1 MSETLPVIIAG
12 AGPTGLMAALVLG
25 KAGIPVILC
34 EAEPGLTHD
43 LRAGTFHPPTQ
54 EMMAPYG
61 VTARMHET
69 GIAVRRWQIRDRRS
83 DLIAEFDLGLLA
95 DITPYPYRLH
105 LEQHRVTPI
114 QLDIIGKE
122 TQVDVRFGHRVT
134 DFTQDSDRVQ
144 VQIEADGEHPVV
156 DGAWLIA
163 ADGGRSTIRRTTG
176 IEFEG
181 FTYPEQFLVV
191 STPYDL
197 GQHGYAMNAY
207 LSDPVEW
214 AAVFKVPDDGP
225 PGLWRAA
232 FPCHGDDSE
241 EALLASENV
250 ERRMQ
255 GLVAKPEPY
264 DIRYKSI
271 YRVHQR
277 VAKDFRHGRVLLAG
291 DAAHL
296 NNPVGG
302 FGLNSGIHDAI
313 NLSEKLIRVW
323 RGEADHS
330 LLDRYVRQRRAVCIE
345 EVQRMSI
352 RNKQLLEERDPVVQR
367 HHLIE
372 LVAIANDAERARRH
386 MLETSMISGVR
397 KAAAIE

>member
-1 MSETLPVIIAG
+1 MRSSLPVIIAG

-25 KAGIPVILC
+25 REGIPVVLC
-34 EAEPGLTHD
+34 EAEPGLTRD
-43 LRAGTFHPPTQ
+43 LRAASFHPPTQ

-69 GIAVRRWQIRDRRS
+69 GIQVRRWQIRDRRS
-83 DLIAEFDLGLLA
+83 DLIAEFDLGLLG

-114 QLDIIGKE
+114 QLDILR
-122 TQVDVRFGHRVT
+122 TTTDADVRFGHRVT
-134 DFTQDSDRVQ
+134 GFTQDADRVRVQ
-144 VQIEADGEHPVV
+144 VEANGEAIVIEGS
-156 DGAWLIA
+156 WLIA
-163 ADGGRSTIRRTTG
+163 ADGGRSTVRRATG

-181 FTYPEQFLVV
+181 FTWPEIFLVV
-191 STPYDL
+191 STPYDF
-197 GQHGYAMNAY
+197 GRHGYAMNAY

-214 AAVFKVPDDGP
+214 AAIFKVPDDGP

-232 FPCHGDDSE
+232 FPCNEDETE
-241 EALLASENV
+241 ERLLDAANV

-255 GLVAKPEPY
+255 GLVAKPELY

-296 NNPVGG
+296 NNPIGG

-313 NLSEKLIRVW
+313 NAGEKLARVW
-323 RGEADHS
+323 KGEADAT
-330 LLDRYVRQRRAVCIE
+330 LLDRYVRQRRSVCVE
-345 EVQRMSI
+345 EVQRISI
-352 RNKQLLEERDPVVQR
+352 RNKRIMEERDPAVQR
-367 HHLIE
+367 QHLMDF
-372 LVAIANDAERARRH
+372 VAVANDPARSRTH
-386 MLETSMISGVR
+386 LLDTSMISGVR
-397 KAAAIE
+397 KAAEIA

>member
-1 MSETLPVIIAG
+1 MTLPVIIAG

-25 KAGIPVILC
+25 KQGVPVILC

-69 GIAVRRWQIRDRRS
+69 AIPVRRWQIRDRRS
-83 DLIAEFDLGLLA
+83 DLIAEFDLGLLG

-105 LEQHRVTPI
+105 IEQHRVTPI
-114 QLDIIGKE
+114 QLDIIRAE
-122 TQVDVRFGHRVT
+122 TQADIRFGHRVT
-134 DFTQDSDRVQ
+134 GFTQDGDRVRVQ
-144 VQIEADGEHPVV
+144 VEANGDAITL

-176 IEFEG
+176 IAFEG
-181 FTYPEQFLVV
+181 FTWPEIFLVV
-191 STPYDL
+191 STPYDF
-197 GQHGYAMNAY
+197 GRHGYAMNAY

-214 AAVFKVPDDGP
+214 AAIFKVPDDGP

-232 FPCHGDDSE
+232 FPCDGEATEDS
-241 EALLASENV
+241 LLDAANV

-302 FGLNSGIHDAI
+302 FGLNSGIHDAV
-313 NLSEKLIRVW
+313 NLAEKLARVW
-323 RGEADHS
+323 KGEADAA
-330 LLDRYVRQRRAVCIE
+330 LLDRYVRQRRAVCVE
-345 EVQRMSI
+345 EVQRISI
-352 RNKQLLEERDPVVQR
+352 RNKQLLEERDAAVQR
-367 HHLIE
+367 QRLTE
-372 LVAIANDAERARRH
+372 LVAIANDPARARKH
-386 MLETSMISGVR
+386 MLDTSMISGVR
-397 KAAAIE
+397 KAAEIA

>member
-1 MSETLPVIIAG
+1 
-12 AGPTGLMAALVLG
+12 
-25 KAGIPVILC
+25 
-34 EAEPGLTHD
+34 
-43 LRAGTFHPPTQ
+43 
-54 EMMAPYG
+54 MMAPYG

-83 DLIAEFDLGLLA
+83 DLIAEFDLGLLG

-114 QLDIIGKE
+114 QLDILRNE
-122 TQVDVRFGHRVT
+122 TDAEVRFGHRVT
-134 DFTQDSDRVQ
+134 GFTQDSERVQ
-144 VQIEADGEHPVV
+144 LQVEVDGDHLVL

-232 FPCHGDDSE
+232 FPCYGDDPE
-241 EALLASENV
+241 EKLLASDTV

-313 NLSEKLIRVW
+313 NVSEKLIRVW
-323 RGEADHS
+323 REEADQR

-367 HHLIE
+367 HRLTE
-372 LVAIANDAERARRH
+372 LVAIAHDPQRARRH
-386 MLETSMISGVR
+386 MLDTSMISGVR
-397 KAAAIE
+397 KAAEIE

>member
-1 MSETLPVIIAG
+1 MNLPVIIAG

-25 KAGIPVILC
+25 KAGLPVIVC

-83 DLIAEFDLGLLA
+83 DLIAEFDLGLLG

-114 QLDIIGKE
+114 QLDIINRE

-134 DFTQDSDRVQ
+134 GFTQDSDRVQ
-144 VQIEADGEHPVV
+144 VQIEADGAALVL

-163 ADGGRSTIRRTTG
+163 ADGGRSAIRRATG

-232 FPCHGDDSE
+232 FPCHGDDPE
-241 EALLASENV
+241 DTLLASENV

-313 NLSEKLIRVW
+313 NLSEKLISVW

-367 HHLIE
+367 HHLTE

-397 KAAAIE
+397 KAATIE